1 MSRNNRLK
9 CVFSLAA
16 IASLGFALNAN
27 AQSLPSG
34 KGKAEFQRVCSACH
48 SVNMATTQH
57 MSRSEWQATVNDMV
71 SRGAQGSQDD
81 LDNIVTYLATH
92 FGDHPAPAA
101 PTPAAPAAPAPAPM
115 QEQAP
120 AAAATPANVVTLSA
134 AEIAKGKDLLNKNSC
149 LSCHRAGDEG
159 AYQAPD
165 LTDIGAHR
173 TPEQIRTALVSPNAE
188 LLPQNR
194 LVHLV
199 TRDGKTVDGKILNQ
213 DGFSVLLIDSSSH
226 LVTYQKAGL
235 REFTI
240 VEKNPMPSYE
250 NKMSAQDLTD
260 LVHYLSS
267 LK

>member
-1 MSRNNRLK
+1 MSQNYGFK
-9 CVFSLAA
+9 YIFSLAA

-57 MSRSEWQATVNDMV
+57 MSRSEWQATVDDMV
-71 SRGAQGSQDD
+71 SRGAQGSQED
-81 LDNIVTYLATH
+81 LDNIVTYLATN
-92 FGDHPAPAA
+92 FGNNSHPTAASAPASAPAPAQ
-101 PTPAAPAAPAPAPM
+101 PSVSAAAAAPAPVAP
-115 QEQAP
+115 
-120 AAAATPANVVTLSA
+120 LST
-134 AEIAKGKDLLNKNSC
+134 AEIAKAKELLNKNSC
-149 LSCHRAGDEG
+149 LSCHRVENEG

-173 TPEQIRTALVSPNAE
+173 TPEQIRASLVSPNAD

-199 TRDGKTVDGKILNQ
+199 TNDGKTVDGKILNQ
-213 DGFSVLLIDSSSH
+213 DGFSVLLIDASSN
-226 LVTYQKAGL
+226 LVTYQKANL
-235 REFTI
+235 REFKI
-240 VEKNPMPSYE
+240 IEKNPMPSYE

-267 LK
+267 LR